1 MGPTRVFSSGY
12 GRVLTVLMGVVAVVI
27 VAGVATAGEA
37 RLLVLAVAAS
47 ALAALLTWA
56 LFWRPRVEVSDGG
69 VLIVNVLRTIEAPW
83 PVVDRAEAGWSL
95 VVHTLTGRWTA
106 WAAPQGSAVAAARR
120 ARAGRGP
127 LSGTVSGTVSGTL
140 SGTRTGSGPERHGAR
155 PERATAEAVAAAV
168 EERRTALVAAG
179 HLDGARRAADAHGLR
194 ETVTWHLGT
203 IAAAVALA
211 AVTVVAAAAS

>member
-1 MGPTRVFSSGY
+1 
-12 GRVLTVLMGVVAVVI
+12 MGVVAVVV
-27 VAGVATAGEA
+27 VAGVATAGEVL
-37 RLLVLAVAAS
+37 LLVLTVAAS

-95 VVHTLTGRWTA
+95 VVHTRTGRWTA
-106 WAAPQGSAVAAARR
+106 WAAPQGSALGA
-120 ARAGRGP
+120 
-127 LSGTVSGTVSGTL
+127 
-140 SGTRTGSGPERHGAR
+140 AR

-168 EERRTALVAAG
+168 EERRTALLAAG
-179 HLDGARRAADAHGLR
+179 HLDGARRAAEAHGLR